1 MQDTTTQS
9 NTGAIGKSLL
19 SVAGIVAVV
28 IGLIGSSFGSA
39 WSPQVYELLFGF
51 EIINFIDSFM
61 PYFPLVPFYPIIIM
75 MLGAFLIVKS
85 RT

>member
-19 SVAGIVAVV
+19 SVAGILAVV